1 MKKRW
6 LSLALAILMVFAL
19 IPQAALPVLAE
30 EEITLDPIEV
40 EIPTDQVKEK
50 IPADGNEEELILEDG
65 FPEDQ
70 IDEGMTVELE
80 DLGLDL
86 DPNGIV
92 RNELS
97 NAGADGAL
105 QANDGVQ
112 YISRSWNGTE
122 VVSETLE
129 CTSYSRIDDDTED
142 ISGWYVVDSRLE
154 LDDE

>member
-1 MKKRW
+1 
-6 LSLALAILMVFAL
+6 MVFAL

-30 EEITLDPIEV
+30 EEITLDQIEV
-40 EIPTDQVKEK
+40 EIPTDQVNEK
-50 IPADGNEEELILEDG
+50 VPADGNEEELILEDG

-92 RNELS
+92 QNELP
-97 NAGADGAL
+97 NAGSEGDV
-105 QANDGVQ
+105 QANDSVQ
-112 YISRSWNGTE
+112 YISRSWNGSE

-129 CTSYSRIDDDTED
+129 CTGYFQDR
-142 ISGWYVVDSRLE
+142 
-154 LDDE
+154 